1 MRKQSPF
8 WVAASVVVSTVA
20 MAQDKPPI
28 VSCPKPTHRM
38 PAVHP
43 NPKQRETVPPSMYE
57 YFQGAVTY
65 LPVQQSTKVE
75 FLIA

>member
-1 MRKQSPF
+1 
-8 WVAASVVVSTVA
+8 
-20 MAQDKPPI
+20 
-28 VSCPKPTHRM
+28 M